1 MPRTKRRPILWS
13 SLAICWV
20 PFRPLNNQCWTKRNQ
35 RKSPKDKPQ
44 RSICPIPSSAD
55 FHGSLICG
63 KTRKAYTLILH
74 DGQQPAGMRQQRR
87 PYKLSGQAKAVH
99 SWRPWALEEVPAEQ
113 TLCLLPRITVQLL
126 WGSEFTSLSLVHL
139 IYTIGITSPIWEYY
153 NSKRFHHMCV
163 HQHIESVKWTAIT
176 PPLKLFKEE
185 GSPSLGLSI
194 IRLFKIEEWDMNY
207 FYSIALISF
216 YWFVEK

>member
-1 MPRTKRRPILWS
+1 MGLWFVGKLGKLILLSYMMDS
-13 SLAICWV
+13 SLQGWDNNEDLTNC
-20 PFRPLNNQCWTKRNQ
+20 PGRPRLCIVEGHGLWKRSQLNRP
-35 RKSPKDKPQ
+35 SAY
-44 RSICPIPSSAD
+44 CPELQ
-55 FHGSLICG
+55 FNFFG
-63 KTRKAYTLILH
+63 
-74 DGQQPAGMRQQRR
+74 
-87 PYKLSGQAKAVH
+87 
-99 SWRPWALEEVPAEQ
+99 
-113 TLCLLPRITVQLL
+113 
-126 WGSEFTSLSLVHL
+126 GSEFTSLSLVHL

-153 NSKRFHHMCV
+153 NSKRFYHMCV